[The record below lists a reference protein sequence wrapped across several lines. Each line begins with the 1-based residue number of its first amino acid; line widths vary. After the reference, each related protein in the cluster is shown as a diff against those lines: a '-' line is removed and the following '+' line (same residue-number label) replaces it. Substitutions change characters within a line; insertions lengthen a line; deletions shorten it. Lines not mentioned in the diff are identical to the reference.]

1 MSGYRPAFEAG
12 LRLLARASE
21 LMERRG
27 FARPVLVGGGAVE
40 LYTQSA
46 VTTGDF
52 DVVTP
57 RQEAFEAA
65 LLQLG
70 FVKPAGKG
78 HVPSG
83 WLHPHLLLG
92 FEVVAATVLDGVA
105 DLDRLLLLDLDED
118 GRVAVIAIED
128 IIADRMGQ
136 YASGSAP
143 AMLEQA
149 RALFALHRD
158 ADVQY
163 LEHRIRYET
172 AGSHGIA
179 DLERF

>member
-57 RQEAFEAA
+57 RQEAFEEA

-70 FVKPAGKG
+70 FVQPAGTG
-78 HVPSG
+78 HVPNG
-83 WLHPHLLLG
+83 WLHPELLLG
-92 FEVVAATVLDGVA
+92 FEVVASTLLDGAA
-105 DLDRLLLLDLDED
+105 DPNRLLLLDMGDD
-118 GRVAVIAIED
+118 GRVSIIAVED
-128 IIADRMGQ
+128 VIADRMGQ

-143 AMLEQA
+143 DMLEQA

-163 LEHRIRYET
+163 LDARIRYET

-179 DLERF
+179 DLKQS

>member
-12 LRLLARASE
+12 LRLLARAGE
-21 LMERRG
+21 LMARRG

-46 VTTGDF
+46 VITGDF

-57 RQEAFEAA
+57 RQEAFEEA
-65 LLQLG
+65 LLHLG
-70 FVKPAGKG
+70 FVRPAGAG
-78 HVPSG
+78 HVPNG
-83 WLHPHLLLG
+83 WLHPQLLLG
-92 FEVVAATVLDGVA
+92 VEIVASTVLDGAA
-105 DLDRLLLLDLDED
+105 DSGRSLLLDLGDD

-163 LEHRIRYET
+163 LERRIRYET
-172 AGSHGIA
+172 TGSHGIA
-179 DLERF
+179 DLERS